1 MDWVVDA
8 GNTRI
13 RWAAVRATRILWQV
27 ALPAVELTQLTAAW
41 ARAAAPDRILVG
53 TVAGPEVRETII
65 STARASWQREPGF
78 LQSPASGWGVRNGYQ
93 EPAQL
98 GIDRFAALVAANRR
112 SPRGALVV
120 DVGTAVTLD
129 LLVAGEHRGGYILPG
144 PGLMARALASGTAD
158 VNAAAPDP
166 EEVPGVD
173 TASAVG
179 RGIMHAVVGAV
190 AEVRAHLAG
199 QGLSG
204 VPCIVT
210 GGGAPLVA
218 ERIASPR
225 NLLPGLVLEGL
236 ARMAAEPMD

>member
-13 RWAAVRATRILWQV
+13 RWAALSAGRIFWQV
-27 ALPAVELTQLTAAW
+27 ALPGAEPARIAAAW
-41 ARAAAPDRILVG
+41 ARAEAPDRILVSA
-53 TVAGPEVRETII
+53 VAGPEVRQAITRA
-65 STARASWQREPGF
+65 ARASWQREPEF
-78 LQSPASGWGVRNGYQ
+78 LQSPAAGWGVRNGYRD
-93 EPAQL
+93 PARL

-112 SPRGALVV
+112 FPAGALVV

-129 LLVAGEHRGGYILPG
+129 LLIAGEHRGGYILPG
-144 PGLMARALASGTAD
+144 PGLMARALERGTAA
-158 VNAAAPDP
+158 VSAAGPDP
-166 EEVPGVD
+166 EEAPGRD

-179 RGIMHAVVGAV
+179 RGTVHAVVGAV

-236 ARMAAEPMD
+236 AQMAAEPMD